1 MYVLFDIGGTKTRV
15 AISADLQTLAAVL
28 KYDTPSQFEEG
39 VRQLALKAKIL
50 LEGKPITLAAG
61 GIRGPLSKEHDRILT
76 DTVLT
81 DWVEKP
87 LLKSLEQALGAPVV
101 LENDAALAGL
111 GEVHFGSGR
120 GHDIVAYY
128 TVSTGV
134 GGARI
139 VHGTIDAASAGF
151 EPGKQVI
158 DLDAT
163 KEGGEA
169 DTLEEIISG
178 EALEQRR
185 GVKPYEIPQSDPV
198 WEELARSLA
207 FGLKNTVAFWS
218 PDAIVLGGS
227 MIVGDPRIL
236 LEPVRLHLGGL
247 LKGLMPCPPVFDAK
261 FRDEG
266 GLYGAM
272 VLARQHN
279 ERQVK

>member
-15 AISADLQTLAAVL
+15 AISADLKTLEAVL
-28 KYDTPSQFEEG
+28 KYDTPVQFEEG
-39 VRQLALKAKIL
+39 VRQLALKAKTL

-61 GIRGPLSKEHDRILT
+61 GIRGPLSKERDRVLT

-81 DWVEKP
+81 DWVGKP
-87 LLKSLEQALGAPVV
+87 LVASLEQALGAPVV

-111 GEVHFGSGR
+111 GEAHFGAGR

-139 VHGTIDAASAGF
+139 VHGAIDEASAGF
-151 EPGKQVI
+151 EPGKQIV

-163 KEGGEA
+163 KEGSEA

-178 EALEQRR
+178 EALERRR
-185 GVKPYEIPQSDPV
+185 GVKPYEIPQSDPI
-198 WEELARSLA
+198 WEDLARSLA
-207 FGLKNTVAFWS
+207 SGLKNTVAFWS
-218 PDAIVLGGS
+218 PDVIVLGGS

-236 LEPVRLHLGGL
+236 LEPIRLHLGAL
-247 LKGLMPCPPVFDAK
+247 LKGLMSSPPIFDAK

-279 ERQVK
+279 ERQA